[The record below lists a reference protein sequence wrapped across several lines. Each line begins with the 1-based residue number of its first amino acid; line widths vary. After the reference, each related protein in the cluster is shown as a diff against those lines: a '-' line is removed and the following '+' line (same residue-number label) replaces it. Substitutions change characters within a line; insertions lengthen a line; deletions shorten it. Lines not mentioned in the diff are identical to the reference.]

1 MSWWTEYLL
10 EQGHPYEYRPLSDI
24 YLVQTAGATVVG
36 LIVLQNYWIQVAH
49 IVAID
54 EMGVLDP
61 SDGLPDHMA
70 WSTYYN
76 QRQRQGF
83 IFDSDFLAVIM

>member
-1 MSWWTEYLL
+1 MREPCWSA
-10 EQGHPYEYRPLSDI
+10 PP
-24 YLVQTAGATVVG
+24 ATVVG
-36 LIVLQNYWIQVAH
+36 LIVLQNYWMQAAH

-54 EMGVLDP
+54 EVGVLDP

-70 WSTYYN
+70 WSTYCN

-83 IFDSDFLAVIM
+83 IFESDFLVVTM